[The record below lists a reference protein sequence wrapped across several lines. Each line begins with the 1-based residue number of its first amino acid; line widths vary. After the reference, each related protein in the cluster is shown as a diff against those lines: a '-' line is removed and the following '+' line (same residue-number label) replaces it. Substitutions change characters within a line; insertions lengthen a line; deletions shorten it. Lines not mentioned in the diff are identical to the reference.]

1 MTKNSILSFLRD
13 NKQLLSEK
21 FQVRNIGLFGSY
33 ARGEENEKSD
43 IDIIVDMPSNFDVH
57 YDLKEYLQNA
67 FNKEIDLGLEQN
79 IRSFIKNKI
88 ESEVIYV

>member
-1 MTKNSILSFLRD
+1 MTKSSILSFLKE
-13 NKQLLSEK
+13 NKKLLSEK

-33 ARGEENEKSD
+33 ARGEENEESD
-43 IDIIVDMPSNFDVH
+43 IDIIVDMPSNFDVY

-67 FNKEIDLGLEQN
+67 FKKKIDLGLETN

>member
-43 IDIIVDMPSNFDVH
+43 IDIIVDMPSNFDVY